1 MSRSSACSYYFH
13 PLFVLVQLMVREV
26 EWFCFGVSLT
36 RVLLEPVL
44 HEPTSMGDVKLR
56 AQRFLSTFLSH
67 EGLPAVTG
75 AKKYLA
81 VMQ

>member
-56 AQRFLSTFLSH
+56 AQRFLSTFFRMR
-67 EGLPAVTG
+67 GCLP
-75 AKKYLA
+75 
-81 VMQ
+81 